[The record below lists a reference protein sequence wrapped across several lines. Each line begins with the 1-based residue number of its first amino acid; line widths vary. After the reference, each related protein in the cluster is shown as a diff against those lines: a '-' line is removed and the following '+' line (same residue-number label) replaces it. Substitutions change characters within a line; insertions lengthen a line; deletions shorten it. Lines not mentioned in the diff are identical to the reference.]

1 MKKGFTE
8 SYIVPK
14 SVFDE
19 LSSSSKEQV
28 GGRKNKKHGE
38 GEKFGDDFMKFLAN
52 KRQKVTEE
60 GHSEIGPVVTSR
72 GEVLSAAANEEA
84 TEQDDVRLS
93 QLFKFSW
100 QYKVRQVLS
109 YIRREGD
116 VVMWDPKT
124 FEVTIYG
131 KHYPDS
137 NLFDIIYFFLAG
149 EKDAVYPSAYD
160 NEDIYP
166 GYSVPRQS
174 DKVYK
179 ALKDT
184 RHGSYFV
191 KLLNANVVRLL
202 ESDQVMLLHH
212 LDQEKIAQE
221 RQTEK
226 RQQDIRDFQAH
237 FDPDTA
243 SMAEIE
249 NKIADAEIKGFS
261 GLVKWLKNSLEKKA
275 QQSFSEGGGMGL
287 DELNESIRLLKE
299 ERAKLHRESPTLN
312 TLIEFYVETLE
323 SREQFLENFKG
334 KGVRDMMEILEH
346 PPAWLDETSA
356 HYLEM
361 TGVFAEKT
369 KKVLLDLFRRHEL
382 EEHHVDFLLR
392 FGKKMPVKPPGFL
405 KSLMYYKGMT
415 TVERLEDDFKTGS
428 LTEEELEGVREGLKA
443 EDGLSAPVTTALDR
457 LKNKLSLE
465 KKKKTPLP
473 PSAGDTGEKTAG
485 TVTGTTSP
493 ALGGVPIAPQAA
505 SPKKEDPVK
514 QVLFTPQKA
523 DEKSP
528 AQVGKSPA
536 QEELKFTPQK
546 ADDSPAQVHKKTP
559 LPATTPPAAVVVP
572 PPVPAAVAAPAAAA
586 EVKRKTKKA
595 KKDQEEE
602 FQQEFDFQPQ
612 QVERRYPLRNRKQAE
627 KK

>member
-19 LSSSSKEQV
+19 LSSSKEQV
-28 GGRKNKKHGE
+28 GGRKNRKYEE
-38 GEKFGDDFMKFLAN
+38 GVKFGDDFMKFLAN

-72 GEVLSAAANEEA
+72 GEVLSAANVGA
-84 TEQDDVRLS
+84 TEQDDERLS
-93 QLFKFSW
+93 KLYKTAWQHKVLQL
-100 QYKVRQVLS
+100 LS

-116 VVMWDPKT
+116 MVLWDPKT

-131 KHYPDS
+131 KHYPES
-137 NLFDIIYFFLAG
+137 NIFEIIYFFMAEDLTI
-149 EKDAVYPSAYD
+149 VYTSAYD
-160 NEDIYP
+160 DEGIYS

-184 RHGSYFV
+184 RHGNYFV
-191 KLLNANVVRLL
+191 GLLTENVVTLL
-202 ESDQVMLLHH
+202 ESDQVMLLHD

-226 RQQDIRDFQAH
+226 RQQDIRDFQTH
-237 FDPDTA
+237 FNPDTA
-243 SMAEIE
+243 SMVEIE
-249 NKIADAEIKGFS
+249 NKIVDAEIKGFS

-275 QQSFSEGGGMGL
+275 QQSFSERDGMGL
-287 DELNESIRLLKE
+287 DELKKSIRLLKE
-299 ERAKLHRESPTLN
+299 ERAKLHRESPTFN
-312 TLIEFYVETLE
+312 TLIESYVETLE
-323 SREQFLENFKG
+323 SREEFLENFKG
-334 KGVRDMMEILEH
+334 KAVRDMMKILEY
-346 PPAWLDETSA
+346 PPTWMGETSA

-361 TGVFAEKT
+361 TEVFAEKT
-369 KKVLLDLFRRHEL
+369 KKVLLNLFRKHEL

-392 FGKKMPVKPPGFL
+392 FEKKMPVKSPGFL

-415 TVERLEDDFKTGS
+415 AVERLEDDFKTGS

-546 ADDSPAQVHKKTP
+546 ADDSPAQVHKKKTP
-559 LPATTPPAAVVVP
+559 LPATTPPVAVVVP

-586 EVKRKTKKA
+586 EVKKKTKKA

-612 QVERRYPLRNRKQAE
+612 QGERRYPLRNRKQAE